1 MVTVPCSREKGAS
14 AVEFALVSLLL
25 VALLFGIIE
34 AGWAL
39 YTQGTLAGAAREG
52 ARYYALNP
60 AAVDVVDKATKRVT
74 DSAIGLEGGGIT
86 VTFTASDCPMT
97 PPATKDSL
105 VTVTV
110 KYQHKGL
117 TGVIPSWASFQMS
130 AVGSMRC
137 TG

>member
-1 MVTVPCSREKGAS
+1 MATFPSGEEKGAA
-14 AVEFALVSLLL
+14 AVEFALVSVAL

-60 AAVDVVDKATKRVT
+60 AAVDVVDKATERVK
-74 DSAIGLEGGGIT
+74 DSAIGLKGDGIT
-86 VTFTASDCPMT
+86 VTFAAADCPMT

-117 TGVIPSWASFQMS
+117 TGAIPAWASFEMS

>member
-1 MVTVPCSREKGAS
+1 MEHSRPKRGRGAA
-14 AVEFALVSLLL
+14 AVEFALVSALL
-25 VALLFGIIE
+25 VGLLFGIIE

-60 AAVDVVDKATKRVT
+60 AAVDVATKATQRVK
-74 DSAIGLEGGGIT
+74 DSAVGLKGDGIT
-86 VTFTASDCPMT
+86 VTFAASDCPMK
-97 PPATKDSL
+97 PPVTKDSL

-110 KYQHKGL
+110 KYQHDGL